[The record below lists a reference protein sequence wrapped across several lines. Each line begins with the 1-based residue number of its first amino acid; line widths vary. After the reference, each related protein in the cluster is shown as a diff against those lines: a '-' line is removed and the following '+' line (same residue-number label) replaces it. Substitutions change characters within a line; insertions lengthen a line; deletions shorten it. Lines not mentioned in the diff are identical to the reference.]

1 MFTQG
6 ARETGWRSEIN
17 HVTHCPGSLLSA
29 GRRHSKVSWRL
40 TLWHRPY
47 AIYSLRGS
55 YVFKGLRTPR
65 KSEVEN
71 ELTVCAGQSVLTAQ
85 GERGERERMTDVRPV
100 VWASVLPLSS
110 SGSLSF
116 TPLAC
121 LFFFFFNS
129 PFSPSSI
136 PLIVCYCL

>member
-47 AIYSLRGS
+47 AICSLRGS

-65 KSEVEN
+65 RSEVEN

-121 LFFFFFNS
+121 LFFFFFFNS
-129 PFSPSSI
+129 PFAPSSI
-136 PLIVCYCL
+136 PLILC